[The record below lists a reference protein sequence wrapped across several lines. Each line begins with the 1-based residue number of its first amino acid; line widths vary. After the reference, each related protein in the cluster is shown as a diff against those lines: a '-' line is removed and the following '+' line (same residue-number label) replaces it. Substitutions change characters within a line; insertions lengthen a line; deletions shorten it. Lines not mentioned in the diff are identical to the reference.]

1 MSGAPIRRGFVVVS
15 GAPGAGKSTLA
26 GPLAIRLGLP
36 LIGKDHIKET
46 LHDILPEGPDRVIWS
61 KHLGAA
67 SMELIWTL
75 ASHAPAAVLEANFYP
90 KNDDQRGKLAALPG
104 PLVEVY
110 CRCPP
115 GLAAERYAARHA
127 SRHPTHISSEITAE
141 QLADFDRPIALGP
154 VIEVDT
160 AAPVDLEALAA
171 RIEAL
176 LTASPTAP
184 SPREAKGSF
193 AS

>member
-1 MSGAPIRRGFVVVS
+1 VIVS

-26 GPLAIRLGLP
+26 GPLAARLGLP

-46 LHDILPEGPDRVIWS
+46 LHDHLPEAPDRMVWS

-75 ASHAPAAVLEANFYP
+75 ARHAPAAVLEANFYP
-90 KNDDQRGKLAALPG
+90 KSAYQRGKLVGLGA

-110 CRCPP
+110 CQCPP
-115 GLAAERYAARHA
+115 QLAAERYAARHA
-127 SRHPTHISSEITAE
+127 SRHPTHISSEVTAE

-160 AAPVDLEALAA
+160 TTPVDLDALAGA
-171 RIEAL
+171 IRLAFD
-176 LTASPTAP
+176 
-184 SPREAKGSF
+184 GS
-193 AS
+193 

>member
-1 MSGAPIRRGFVVVS
+1 MIVS

-26 GPLAIRLGLP
+26 GPLAARLGLP

-46 LHDILPEGPDRVIWS
+46 LFDHIPERPDRVAWS
-61 KHLGAA
+61 KILGAA
-67 SMELIWTL
+67 SFEVIWTL

-90 KNDDQRGKLAALPG
+90 RSDYQRGKLTALAA

-115 GLAAERYAARHA
+115 ELAAQRYAARHA
-127 SRHPTHISSEITAE
+127 GRHPTHVSGEVTLD
-141 QLADFDRPIALGP
+141 QLADFDRPLGLGP

-160 AAPVDLEALAA
+160 TSPVDAADLAS
-171 RIEAL
+171 RVSAL
-176 LTASPTAP
+176 L
-184 SPREAKGSF
+184 RG
-193 AS
+193 

>member
-1 MSGAPIRRGFVVVS
+1 MIVS

-26 GPLAIRLGLP
+26 GPLAARLGLP

-46 LHDILPEGPDRVIWS
+46 LYDHIPAGAERAVWS
-61 KHLGAA
+61 KILGGA

-75 ASHAPAAVLEANFYP
+75 ASHTPAAVLEANFRPRSDYE
-90 KNDDQRGKLAALPG
+90 RGKLAALPG

-115 GLAAERYAARHA
+115 ELAAERYAARHA
-127 SRHPTHISSEITAE
+127 SRHPTHTSGEVSPEY
-141 QLADFDRPIALGP
+141 LADFDRPIALGP

-160 AAPVDLEALAA
+160 RAPVD
-171 RIEAL
+171 IET
-176 LTASPTAP
+176 LTIAVI
-184 SPREAKGSF
+184 RQF
-193 AS
+193 AGAD

>member
-1 MSGAPIRRGFVVVS
+1 MIVS

-26 GPLAIRLGLP
+26 GPLAARLGLP

-46 LHDILPEGPDRVIWS
+46 LHDHIAAPGIDRVAWS
-61 KHLGAA
+61 KILGAA
-67 SMELIWTL
+67 SFELIWTL

-90 KNDDQRGKLAALPG
+90 RSDYQRGKLAALPG

-115 GLAAERYAARHA
+115 ELAAQRYAARHA
-127 SRHPTHISSEITAE
+127 GRHPTHVSGEVTLD

-154 VIEVDT
+154 VIEADTT
-160 AAPVDLEALAA
+160 AAVDVAAIAARVKALLAA
-171 RIEAL
+171 V
-176 LTASPTAP
+176 
-184 SPREAKGSF
+184 
-193 AS
+193 

>member
-1 MSGAPIRRGFVVVS
+1 VIVS

-26 GPLAIRLGLP
+26 GPLAQRLGLP

-46 LHDILPEGPDRVIWS
+46 LHDHLPPGPDRAAWS
-61 KHLGAA
+61 KLLGAA

-75 ASHAPAAVLEANFYP
+75 ARHAPAAVLEANFYP
-90 KNDDQRGKLAALPG
+90 KSDYQRGKLAALPG

-115 GLAAERYAARHA
+115 ALAAARYAARHA
-127 SRHPTHISSEITAE
+127 GRHPTHVSGEVTLE
-141 QLADFDRPIALGP
+141 QLADFDRPLALGP

-160 AAPVDLEALAA
+160 SAPVDVEAIASQA
-171 RIEAL
+171 VAL
-176 LTASPTAP
+176 LSA
-184 SPREAKGSF
+184 G
-193 AS
+193 

>member
-1 MSGAPIRRGFVVVS
+1 MVVS

-26 GPLAIRLGLP
+26 GPLAERLGLP

-46 LHDILPEGPDRVIWS
+46 LHDHLPEGPDRMVWS

-75 ASHAPAAVLEANFYP
+75 ASHAPAAVLESNFYP
-90 KNDDQRGKLAALPG
+90 KSEYQRSKLAGLGA

-110 CRCPP
+110 CRCSPQ
-115 GLAAERYAARHA
+115 LAAERYAARHVG
-127 SRHPTHISSEITAE
+127 RHRTHISGEITAE

-160 AAPVDLEALAA
+160 AEPVDVEAIAL
-171 RIEAL
+171 RIEAEL
-176 LTASPTAP
+176 AQP
-184 SPREAKGSF
+184 
-193 AS
+193 

>member
-1 MSGAPIRRGFVVVS
+1 MVVS

-26 GPLAIRLGLP
+26 APLAMRLGLP

-46 LHDILPEGPDRVIWS
+46 LHDHIPAGAERATWS
-61 KHLGAA
+61 KILGAA

-75 ASHAPAAVLEANFYP
+75 ASHTPAAVLEANFQP
-90 KNDDQRGKLAALPG
+90 RNDYQRGKLAALHG

-115 GLAAERYAARHA
+115 ALAAERYAGRHA
-127 SRHPTHISSEITAE
+127 GRHPTHVSGEVTFEALAE
-141 QLADFDRPIALGP
+141 FDRPLALGP

-160 AAPVDLEALAA
+160 TTPVDVEALAQA
-171 RIEAL
+171 VQA
-176 LTASPTAP
+176 AFDA
-184 SPREAKGSF
+184 
-193 AS
+193 

>member
-1 MSGAPIRRGFVVVS
+1 MVVS

-26 GPLAIRLGLP
+26 GPLAQRLGLP

-46 LHDILPEGPDRVIWS
+46 LHDHLPEGPDRLIWS

-90 KNDDQRGKLAALPG
+90 KSAYQRAKLAGLGA
-104 PLVEVY
+104 PLVEIY

-115 GLAAERYAARHA
+115 ALAAERYAARHA
-127 SRHPTHISSEITAE
+127 SRHVTHISSEITPE
-141 QLADFDRPIALGP
+141 QLVDFDRPIGLGP

-160 AAPVDLEALAA
+160 SGPVDLEAIASQVEAA
-171 RIEAL
+171 FRL
-176 LTASPTAP
+176 
-184 SPREAKGSF
+184 PR
-193 AS
+193 

>member
-1 MSGAPIRRGFVVVS
+1 MVVS
-15 GAPGAGKSTLA
+15 GAPGAGKSSLA
-26 GPLAIRLGLP
+26 EPLAQRLGLA

-46 LHDILPEGPDRVIWS
+46 LHDALPEGPDRLIWS
-61 KHLGAA
+61 KYLGAA
-67 SMELIWTL
+67 AMELIWTL

-90 KNDDQRGKLAALPG
+90 KSDYQRGRLAALPG

-115 GLAAERYAARHA
+115 ELAAERYAARHA
-127 SRHPTHISSEITAE
+127 GRHSTHISSTITAE

-160 AAPVDLEALAA
+160 AAPVDVEAIAA

-176 LTASPTAP
+176 LAGAP
-184 SPREAKGSF
+184 ERA
-193 AS
+193 